1 MRVKKVTVKDQIER
15 VAGRIAAFQW
25 YVDHPRMEDG
35 RCRYCGTT
43 ASSCPCIGNTNR
55 NLIYWE
61 KRLGVLRDESTL
73 TLKEVQ
79 GILKGSRRMV
89 KRRERDEMLER
100 NS

>member
-1 MRVKKVTVKDQIER
+1 MKITVRAQIER

-25 YVDHPRMEDG
+25 FVDHPRIEDG

-43 ASSCPCIGNTNR
+43 AASCPCIGNTKR

-61 KRLGVLRDESTL
+61 NRLAVLRAEGTL
-73 TLKEVQ
+73 TPREVE

-89 KRRERDEMLER
+89 KERERDEMLAR

>member
-1 MRVKKVTVKDQIER
+1 LKVTVRYQIER
-15 VAGRIAAFQW
+15 IAGRIAAFQW
-25 YVDHPRMEDG
+25 YVDQPRMEDG
-35 RCRYCGTT
+35 RCRFCGTT
-43 ASSCPCIGNTNR
+43 AGCACIGNTKR

-61 KRLGVLRDESTL
+61 KRLAVLRDESTL